1 MSRLKVLFLPA
12 SYPSEDNPIAG
23 VFVKEQ
29 AKAASLYHDIRVLY
43 ACPDSST
50 QPAKFYRISTDIE
63 DGIPTIRVSYRRNI
77 IILDKLLHYLGLFNA
92 FRRLVKSGWNPD
104 IIHAHFFTAG
114 AAAVVLGRMYR
125 IPVIIT
131 EHTTNVA
138 THSLGTFEGSRL
150 RFAMNR
156 AQAILPVSHDLGGA
170 IKDYY
175 GIKKRIHVVPNVVD
189 TEVFHP
195 SAFPAKPT
203 NRGKKKMLLV
213 AVLQPRKGI
222 PDLLKALKQISSQ
235 RQDFVLDVVG
245 DGPNRSEYEQ
255 LAKDLGLNNM
265 VKFHGRQAEIVE
277 FIRECDFF
285 VLPSLYENF
294 GVVYIEAMAC
304 GKPVIA
310 TNAGGPREIVNKDVG
325 ILVPPKDVKALKEAI
340 EYMLDNYQNY
350 SPERI
355 ARYAKENFGYVAVGQ
370 MLDRIYKSLSKEKEK
385 ETEHEQV

>member
-1 MSRLKVLFLPA
+1 MSRLKVLFLPS

-63 DGIPTIRVSYRRNI
+63 DGIPTIRVIYRRNI

-92 FRRLVKSGWNPD
+92 FQRLVKSGWNPD

-125 IPVIIT
+125 IPIIIT

-138 THSLGTFEGSRL
+138 THSLGTFERSRL

-175 GIKKRIHVVPNVVD
+175 GIKKRIHVVPNVVN

-310 TNAGGPREIVNKDVG
+310 TNAGGPREIVNDDVG

-370 MLDRIYKSLSKEKEK
+370 MLDRIYKSLSKEKE
-385 ETEHEQV
+385 TEHEQV

>member
-1 MSRLKVLFLPA
+1 
-12 SYPSEDNPIAG
+12 
-23 VFVKEQ
+23 
-29 AKAASLYHDIRVLY
+29 
-43 ACPDSST
+43 
-50 QPAKFYRISTDIE
+50 
-63 DGIPTIRVSYRRNI
+63 
-77 IILDKLLHYLGLFNA
+77 
-92 FRRLVKSGWNPD
+92 
-104 IIHAHFFTAG
+104 
-114 AAAVVLGRMYR
+114 
-125 IPVIIT
+125 
-131 EHTTNVA
+131 
-138 THSLGTFEGSRL
+138 LGTFEGSRL